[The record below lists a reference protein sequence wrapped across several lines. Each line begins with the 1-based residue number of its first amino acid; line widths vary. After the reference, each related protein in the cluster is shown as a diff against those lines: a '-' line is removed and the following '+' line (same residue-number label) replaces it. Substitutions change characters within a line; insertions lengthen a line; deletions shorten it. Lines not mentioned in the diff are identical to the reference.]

1 MIIEI
6 KYCRCAVTGEIE
18 MSDIYPSESVSTGE
32 IKVDDAAAVDV
43 GRPSFMRSP
52 PPPPTPAILKPR
64 RERLESMNAK
74 KNGLTFKN
82 PTTRNNQS
90 SI

>member
-6 KYCRCAVTGEIE
+6 RYCRCAVTGEIE
-18 MSDIYPSESVSTGE
+18 TSDIYPSESVSTGE

-43 GRPSFMRSP
+43 GGPSVTTTTTDSNNFNTTSRK
-52 PPPPTPAILKPR
+52 IR
-64 RERLESMNAK
+64 VDERK

-82 PTTRNNQS
+82 PKTRNNQS